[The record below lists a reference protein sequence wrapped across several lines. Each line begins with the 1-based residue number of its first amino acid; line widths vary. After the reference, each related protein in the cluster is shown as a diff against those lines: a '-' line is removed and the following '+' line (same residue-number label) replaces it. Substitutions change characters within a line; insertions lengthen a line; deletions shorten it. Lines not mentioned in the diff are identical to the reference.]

1 MVRGTLVPTVTWEAI
16 LNSTEREADRS
27 AVPLVLREIDSVRL
41 DLVRDF
47 VEAADPSTQAA
58 SGTWWELCDP
68 AAPRSQPPDGVV
80 VSVRRSPD
88 VIELVLFHVAMHAD
102 AGTATRLVDQ
112 LVAMLRRTDAQLIC
126 SSIEDREAHDT
137 LVAAGF
143 ILVPDRYSTAREL
156 LVLQL

>member
-16 LNSTEREADRS
+16 LNSTERGTDRS
-27 AVPLVLREIDSVRL
+27 AVPLVLREVDSERL
-41 DLVRDF
+41 DLVRAF
-47 VEAADPSTQAA
+47 VEVAEASTP

-68 AAPRSQPPDGVV
+68 AAPNSQPPDAVV

-88 VIELVLFHVAMHAD
+88 VIELVLFHVAKDAD

-112 LVAMLRRTDAQLIC
+112 LVAILRRTDAQLIC
-126 SSIEDREAHDT
+126 SSIKDGEGHGT
-137 LVAAGF
+137 LVSAGF
-143 ILVPDRYSTAREL
+143 IVVPERDADAREL

>member
-16 LNSTEREADRS
+16 LNSTERGGDES
-27 AVPLVLREIDSVRL
+27 AVPLVLREVDSVRK

-47 VEAADPSTQAA
+47 VEGPDPSTRAP

-68 AAPRSQPPDGVV
+68 AAPNGQPPDGVV

-88 VIELVLFHVAMHAD
+88 VIELVLFHVAKDAD

-126 SSIEDREAHDT
+126 SSIEDREAHGT
-137 LVAAGF
+137 LVSAGF
-143 ILVPDRYSTAREL
+143 IVVPDRYASAREL